1 MLPKTRLR
9 VPAVTCALM
18 ARLTAF
24 PCEAAG
30 SLIHPT
36 ETGQPRELINQ
47 TVCWSILADGAPV
60 IWPTNR
66 HQTLRLAEQPC

>member
-9 VPAVTCALM
+9 VPTVTCALM
-18 ARLTAF
+18 ACLTAF

-30 SLIHPT
+30 SLIRPT
-36 ETGQPRELINQ
+36 DTDSRELINQ
-47 TVCWSILADGAPV
+47 PVCWSILADGAPV

-66 HQTLRLAEQPC
+66 HHTPRLAE